1 MIRGIHTPI
10 ISELLFYQVQD
21 IINTKK
27 RTTYK
32 SEDSNTMFFLKG
44 YLICPICGNRIRG
57 SFSQGKA
64 KRYPYYHC
72 HSRCKLRIGAR
83 LLNDSYCKQIQEVKL
98 SKKVFE
104 LFKLILEDVNM
115 DKQKLEYFEKYKLLC
130 KHIERQDTMIS
141 RARNLF
147 VSGKLNFDDFVALKK
162 EYLSA
167 MESLKKEL
175 VSLKLKIDSFDSNF
189 EFKNSRHDSIFE
201 NFEFLE
207 TADKKLIIDLFRPIK
222 VNFQTGELHI
232 EINST
237 ISKVL
242 EGVPR
247 FLIKENQPIKFQDKK
262 ISSTRAKNMLE
273 QNKLSVNENEAKEI
287 LNFLY
292 LIARNHKVS

>member
-1 MIRGIHTPI
+1 
-10 ISELLFYQVQD
+10 
-21 IINTKK
+21 
-27 RTTYK
+27 
-32 SEDSNTMFFLKG
+32 
-44 YLICPICGNRIRG
+44 
-57 SFSQGKA
+57 
-64 KRYPYYHC
+64 
-72 HSRCKLRIGAR
+72 
-83 LLNDSYCKQIQEVKL
+83 
-98 SKKVFE
+98 
-104 LFKLILEDVNM
+104 
-115 DKQKLEYFEKYKLLC
+115 
-130 KHIERQDTMIS
+130 
-141 RARNLF
+141 LF